1 MNCDFVILSQKKDFD
16 KKKLIL
22 GLKLYLEI
30 KIQNSILALL
40 TKRLIRFDP
49 KLELKP
55 GPDVLGVIQKET
67 DSFQMKAMACSVRFE
82 MSD

>member
-1 MNCDFVILSQKKDFD
+1 LNCDFVILSQKKDFD

-22 GLKLYLEI
+22 GLRPCLEI
-30 KIQNSILALL
+30 KIQNLILALL

-55 GPDVLGVIQKET
+55 GPDVFRVTQKET
-67 DSFQMKAMACSVRFE
+67 DSFQMKVMACSVRFE